1 LAKAQFEQAQ
11 ALYERLL
18 EADPDNDLIAP
29 ELAQLLLDKHE
40 NENSGRWTVLKPTN
54 MKSKGGATLTKLDDK
69 SILAG
74 GVNPPSDQYT
84 GDFIVPERME
94 IRSIRLEALT
104 HDSLPGHGPGRCTR
118 VYTGLF
124 ALTRWDLTAKGPDGT
139 DSPRPLSF
147 RAASAD

>member
-1 LAKAQFEQAQ
+1 SRATTGNPDGAKLLAEFARRLAASSQVPLAKAQFEKSQ

-54 MKSKGGATLTKLDDK
+54 MKPKGGATLTKLDDK

-84 GDFIVPERME
+84 VDFIVPERMGGV
-94 IRSIRLEALT
+94 RLVLRA
-104 HDSLPGHGPGRCTR
+104 RR
-118 VYTGLF
+118 
-124 ALTRWDLTAKGPDGT
+124 
-139 DSPRPLSF
+139 F
-147 RAASAD
+147 RGKTPVLVH